1 MKTKFSIFLLVLSM
15 HMNSWTQSSINDYK
29 YVTVPEKFDFLKYKN
44 QYNLNDLTTFLL
56 KKSGFMVLKT
66 SDNKPQDLYQNN
78 CLGLNAN
85 IINTKGFLKT
95 KLHLELVNCRNEVVF
110 TSETGSSKEKEY
122 KKAYHEALRK
132 AFNSVQALHY
142 KYNGTALEVSSA
154 EKIEIPVPTVAIV
167 TPTVPAVVT
176 EDPKPNASTK
186 MVVSKLLVT
195 PTDSGIDF
203 IESSSGTTKYS
214 THATLFDAV
223 YIIENQAGIIY
234 KRGQNWVREYVEN
247 GKTTIEALNIQR

>member
-1 MKTKFSIFLLVLSM
+1 MKTKFSIFLLVLSL
-15 HMNSWTQSSINDYK
+15 HMSSWAQSSINDYK
-29 YVTVPEKFDFLKYKN
+29 YVTVAEKFDFLKSKN
-44 QYNLNDLTTFLL
+44 QYKLNDLTTFLL

-66 SDNKPQDLYQNN
+66 SDKRPQDLYKNN
-78 CLGLNAN
+78 CLGLYAN

-95 KLHLELVNCRNEVVF
+95 KLHLELVNCRNEIVF

-122 KKAYHEALRK
+122 KKAYHEALRN
-132 AFNSVQALHY
+132 AFNSVQALNF
-142 KYNGTALEVSSA
+142 KYNGTVPEISST
-154 EKIEIPVPTVAIV
+154 EKIEIPVPPFAIETTTAPVVVAEV
-167 TPTVPAVVT
+167 
-176 EDPKPNASTK
+176 PKPEVSTK
-186 MVVSKLLVT
+186 MVVSKLIVT

-203 IESSSGTTKYS
+203 IENSSGTTKYS

>member
-1 MKTKFSIFLLVLSM
+1 MKTKFSIFLLVLSV
-15 HMNSWTQSSINDYK
+15 HMSSLAQSIINDYK
-29 YVTVPEKFDFLKYKN
+29 YVTVAEKFDFLKSKN
-44 QYNLNDLTTFLL
+44 QYKLNDLTSFLL
-56 KKSGFMVLKT
+56 TKSGFMVLNAA
-66 SDNKPQDLYQNN
+66 DNKPQDLYQNN

-122 KKAYHEALRK
+122 KKAYHEALRN
-132 AFNSVQALHY
+132 AFNSVQALNY
-142 KYNGTALEVSSA
+142 KYNGPDLESSFP
-154 EKIEIPVPTVAIV
+154 EIIEIPAPSVVKAANTIPVA
-167 TPTVPAVVT
+167 VT
-176 EDPKPNASTK
+176 EVPKPNVSTK
-186 MVVSKLLVT
+186 MIVSKLIVT

-203 IESSSGTTKYS
+203 MDSSSGDTKYS

>member
-15 HMNSWTQSSINDYK
+15 QMNSYTQSSINDYK
-29 YVTVPEKFDFLKYKN
+29 YVTVAEKFDFLKSKN
-44 QYNLNDLTTFLL
+44 QYKLNDLTSFLL
-56 KKSGFMVLKT
+56 TKSGFMVLNAA
-66 SDNKPQDLYQNN
+66 DNKPQDLYQNN

-122 KKAYHEALRK
+122 KKAYHEALRN
-132 AFNSVQALHY
+132 AFNSVQALNY
-142 KYNGTALEVSSA
+142 KYNGTVPEISST
-154 EKIEIPVPTVAIV
+154 EKIEIQVPTVAIETTTAPV
-167 TPTVPAVVT
+167 VAEVPTT
-176 EDPKPNASTK
+176 EVSTK
-186 MVVSKLLVT
+186 MVVSKLIVT

-203 IESSSGTTKYS
+203 IENSSGTTKYS

>member
-29 YVTVPEKFDFLKYKN
+29 YVTVPEKFDFLKSKN
-44 QYNLNDLTTFLL
+44 QHQLNDLTTFLL
-56 KKSGFMVLKT
+56 KKSGFKVLKT
-66 SDNKPQDLYQNN
+66 SDNRPQDLYQNK

-85 IINTKGFLKT
+85 VIHTKGFLKT
-95 KLHLELVNCRNEVVF
+95 KLHLELVNCRNEIVF
-110 TSETGSSKEKEY
+110 TSDTGSSKEKEY
-122 KKAYHEALRK
+122 KKAYHEALRN
-132 AFNSVQALHY
+132 AFKSVQALRY
-142 KYNGTALEVSSA
+142 KYNGVVPEVSSTKKTQIPA
-154 EKIEIPVPTVAIV
+154 PSVELKTMPVPVVVAEVQKTEVSKKLVGSKLIV
-167 TPTVPAVVT
+167 T
-176 EDPKPNASTK
+176 
-186 MVVSKLLVT
+186 L
-195 PTDSGIDF
+195 TDSGIDF
-203 IESSSGTTKYS
+203 IDKSSGETKYS

>member
-15 HMNSWTQSSINDYK
+15 QMNSYTQSSINDYK
-29 YVTVPEKFDFLKYKN
+29 YVTVAEKFDFLKSKN
-44 QYNLNDLTTFLL
+44 QYKLNDLTSFLL

-66 SDNKPQDLYQNN
+66 SDKRPQDLYQNN

-122 KKAYHEALRK
+122 KKAYHEALRN
-132 AFNSVQALHY
+132 AFNSVQVLNY
-142 KYNGTALEVSSA
+142 KYNGTVPEILST
-154 EKIEIPVPTVAIV
+154 EKIEIQVPTVAIETTTAPV
-167 TPTVPAVVT
+167 VAEVPTT
-176 EDPKPNASTK
+176 EVSTK
-186 MVVSKLLVT
+186 MVVSKLIVT

-203 IESSSGTTKYS
+203 IENSSGTTKYS

>member
-15 HMNSWTQSSINDYK
+15 HMSSWTQSSINDYK
-29 YVTVPEKFDFLKYKN
+29 YVTVAEQFDFLKSKN
-44 QYNLNDLTTFLL
+44 QYKLNDLTTFLL
-56 KKSGFMVLKT
+56 TKSGFMVLNAA
-66 SDNKPQDLYQNN
+66 DNMPQDLYQNN

-95 KLHLELVNCRNEVVF
+95 KLHLELVNCRNEIVF
-110 TSETGSSKEKEY
+110 MSEIGSSKEKEY
-122 KKAYHEALRK
+122 KKAYHEALRN
-132 AFNSVQALHY
+132 AFNSVQALNY
-142 KYNGTALEVSSA
+142 KYNGTALEVSA
-154 EKIEIPVPTVAIV
+154 EKIQIPVPPVAIE
-167 TPTVPAVVT
+167 TTTVPVAVT
-176 EDPKPNASTK
+176 EVPKPNASTK

-203 IESSSGTTKYS
+203 MDSSSGDTKYS

>member
-15 HMNSWTQSSINDYK
+15 QMNSYTQSSINDYK
-29 YVTVPEKFDFLKYKN
+29 YVTVAEKFDFLKSKN
-44 QYNLNDLTTFLL
+44 QYKLNDLTSFLL
-56 KKSGFMVLKT
+56 KKSGFIVLKT
-66 SDNKPQDLYQNN
+66 SDKRPQDLYKNN
-78 CLGLNAN
+78 CLGLSAN

-95 KLHLELVNCRNEVVF
+95 KLHLEFVNCRNEVVF

-122 KKAYHEALRK
+122 KKAYHEALRN
-132 AFNSVQALHY
+132 AFNSVQALNY
-142 KYNGTALEVSSA
+142 KYNGTVPEISST
-154 EKIEIPVPTVAIV
+154 EKIEIQVPTVAIETTTAPV
-167 TPTVPAVVT
+167 VAEVPTT
-176 EDPKPNASTK
+176 EVSTK
-186 MVVSKLLVT
+186 MVVSKLIVT

>member
-15 HMNSWTQSSINDYK
+15 QMNSYTQSSINDYK
-29 YVTVPEKFDFLKYKN
+29 YVTVAEKFDFLKSKN
-44 QYNLNDLTTFLL
+44 QYKLNDLTSFLL

-66 SDNKPQDLYQNN
+66 SDKRPQDLYQNN

-122 KKAYHEALRK
+122 KKAYHEALRN
-132 AFNSVQALHY
+132 AFNSVQALNY
-142 KYNGTALEVSSA
+142 KYNGTVPEISST
-154 EKIEIPVPTVAIV
+154 EKIEIQVPTVAIETTTAPV
-167 TPTVPAVVT
+167 VAEVPTT
-176 EDPKPNASTK
+176 EVSTK
-186 MVVSKLLVT
+186 MVVSKLIVT

-203 IESSSGTTKYS
+203 IENSSGTTKYS

>member
-1 MKTKFSIFLLVLSM
+1 MKTKFSIFLLVLSV
-15 HMNSWTQSSINDYK
+15 HMSSLAQSIINDYK
-29 YVTVPEKFDFLKYKN
+29 YVTVAEKFDFLKSKN
-44 QYNLNDLTTFLL
+44 QYKLNDLTSFLL
-56 KKSGFMVLKT
+56 TKSGFMVLNAA
-66 SDNKPQDLYQNN
+66 DNKPQDLYQNN

-122 KKAYHEALRK
+122 KKAYHEALRN
-132 AFNSVQALHY
+132 AFNSVQALNY
-142 KYNGTALEVSSA
+142 KYNGTVPEISST
-154 EKIEIPVPTVAIV
+154 EKIEIQVPTVAIETTTAPV
-167 TPTVPAVVT
+167 VAEVPTT
-176 EDPKPNASTK
+176 EVSTK
-186 MVVSKLLVT
+186 MVVSKLIVT

>member
-1 MKTKFSIFLLVLSM
+1 MKTKFSIFLLVLSV
-15 HMNSWTQSSINDYK
+15 HMSSLAQSIINDYK
-29 YVTVPEKFDFLKYKN
+29 YVTVAEKFDFLKSKN
-44 QYNLNDLTTFLL
+44 QYKLNDLTSFLL
-56 KKSGFMVLKT
+56 TKSGFMVLNAA
-66 SDNKPQDLYQNN
+66 DNKPQDLYQNN

-122 KKAYHEALRK
+122 KKAYHEALRN
-132 AFNSVQALHY
+132 AFNSVQALNY
-142 KYNGTALEVSSA
+142 KYNGTVPEISST
-154 EKIEIPVPTVAIV
+154 EKIEIQVPTVAIETTTAPV
-167 TPTVPAVVT
+167 VAEVPTT
-176 EDPKPNASTK
+176 EVSTK
-186 MVVSKLLVT
+186 MVVSKLIVT

-203 IESSSGTTKYS
+203 IENSSGTTKYS

>member
-15 HMNSWTQSSINDYK
+15 QMNSYTQSSINDYK
-29 YVTVPEKFDFLKYKN
+29 YVTVAEKFDFLKSKN
-44 QYNLNDLTTFLL
+44 QYKLNDLTSFLL

-66 SDNKPQDLYQNN
+66 SDKRPQDLYQNN

-122 KKAYHEALRK
+122 KKAYHEALRN
-132 AFNSVQALHY
+132 AFNSVQVLNY
-142 KYNGTALEVSSA
+142 KYNGTVPEISST
-154 EKIEIPVPTVAIV
+154 EKIEIQVPTVAIETTTAPV
-167 TPTVPAVVT
+167 VAEVPTT
-176 EDPKPNASTK
+176 EVSTK
-186 MVVSKLLVT
+186 MVVSKLIVT

-203 IESSSGTTKYS
+203 IENSSGTTKYS

>member
-15 HMNSWTQSSINDYK
+15 QMNSYTQSSINDYK
-29 YVTVPEKFDFLKYKN
+29 YVTVAEKFDFLKSKN
-44 QYNLNDLTTFLL
+44 QYKLNDLTSFLL

-66 SDNKPQDLYQNN
+66 SDKRPQDLYQNN

-122 KKAYHEALRK
+122 KKAYHEALRN
-132 AFNSVQALHY
+132 AFNSVQDLNY
-142 KYNGTALEVSSA
+142 KYNGTVPEISST
-154 EKIEIPVPTVAIV
+154 EKIEIQVPTVAIETTTAPV
-167 TPTVPAVVT
+167 VAEVPTT
-176 EDPKPNASTK
+176 EVSTK
-186 MVVSKLLVT
+186 MVVSKLIVT

-203 IESSSGTTKYS
+203 IENSSGTTKYS